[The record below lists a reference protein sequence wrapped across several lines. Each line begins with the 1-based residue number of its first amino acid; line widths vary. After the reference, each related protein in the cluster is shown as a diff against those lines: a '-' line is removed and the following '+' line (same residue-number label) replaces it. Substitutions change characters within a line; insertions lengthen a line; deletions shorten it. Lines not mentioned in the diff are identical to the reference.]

1 MLFCLPQP
9 ALQVCQVS
17 FEKEGGEKGGEV
29 TKRKRENKGGKMEND
44 GSWNF
49 NIKMVYNF
57 NNRIRPQISSSLPLS
72 QGALLSVRVFTRMG

>member
-1 MLFCLPQP
+1 
-9 ALQVCQVS
+9 
-17 FEKEGGEKGGEV
+17 
-29 TKRKRENKGGKMEND
+29 MEND